1 MSDNWCNG
9 CDWNLTI
16 ANLLA
21 SFANQLCLSLV

>member
-21 SFANQLCLSLV
+21 SFANQLCLPLV